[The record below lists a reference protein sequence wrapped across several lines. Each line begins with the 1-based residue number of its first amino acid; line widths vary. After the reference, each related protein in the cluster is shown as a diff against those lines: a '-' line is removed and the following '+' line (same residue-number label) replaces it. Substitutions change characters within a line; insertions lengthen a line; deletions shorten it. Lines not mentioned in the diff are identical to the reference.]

1 MIVRKMTKDDITE
14 LISLFVVFHMETL
27 KIYNVSMDSKTVE
40 ENIVNYIEN
49 HISFVLEEEKKIVGF
64 IFGVVAPFPLND
76 NVLMFIESAWF
87 VKKEHRA
94 HSIKL
99 LDRVE
104 QYCKDNKIT
113 RMIVGNTEMGNCER
127 FKKFYERKG
136 FKLFEQHFVKE
147 I

>member
-1 MIVRKMTKDDITE
+1 MIVRDMKLSDISE
-14 LISLFVVFHMETL
+14 LMPLFVVFHMETL
-27 KIYNVSMDSKTVE
+27 KVYNVSMDSKTVE
-40 ENIVNYIEN
+40 ENITNYIEKYV
-49 HISFVLEEEKKIVGF
+49 SFVLEDDEKIVGF

-87 VKKEHRA
+87 VKKEYRA

-99 LDRVE
+99 LDRIE
-104 QYCKDNKIT
+104 QYCKDNKVS
-113 RMIVGNTEMGNCER
+113 RMVVGNTDMGDCER